1 VGTNHK
7 ILVVDD
13 DSYVR
18 SLLEESLVQLGY
30 QVDMAQDGQEAWEK
44 LELSH
49 AGYDLIILDKNMP
62 RMDGIALLK
71 RIKANELLKSLPVVM
86 LTGANNPDEVVD
98 GLAAGAYYYLIK
110 PASLEVLAKVVGNAL
125 LEQEKKLEL
134 LNLVSKQKNKLGLL
148 THAEFSFRTLNE
160 ARELALLLAEISMN
174 PELTVLGYSELLI
187 NAVEHGNLEI
197 SYEQKGEL
205 LKKGCW
211 EEEVNKR
218 LQMDG
223 YRTRCVKVELKKT
236 DVAIVVSITD
246 DGDGFDWKKY
256 WEFDPARAFDLH
268 GRGIAMSKAMCFDS
282 LEYREKGNCV
292 VATVFI

>member
-1 VGTNHK
+1 MGTNHK

-98 GLAAGAYYYLIK
+98 GLAAGAYYYLI
-110 PASLEVLAKVVGNAL
+110 L
-125 LEQEKKLEL
+125 
-134 LNLVSKQKNKLGLL
+134 
-148 THAEFSFRTLNE
+148 
-160 ARELALLLAEISMN
+160 
-174 PELTVLGYSELLI
+174 YLI
-187 NAVEHGNLEI
+187 HI
-197 SYEQKGEL
+197 
-205 LKKGCW
+205 
-211 EEEVNKR
+211 
-218 LQMDG
+218 
-223 YRTRCVKVELKKT
+223 
-236 DVAIVVSITD
+236 
-246 DGDGFDWKKY
+246 
-256 WEFDPARAFDLH
+256 
-268 GRGIAMSKAMCFDS
+268 
-282 LEYREKGNCV
+282 
-292 VATVFI
+292 